1 MASKERFIPVFFEVI
16 KNYSSTSFKKD
27 LFAGITVGIVAI
39 PLALA
44 FAIAS
49 GATPSQGIF
58 TAVIA
63 GFFISF
69 LGGSRYQI
77 GGPTGAFVIIIYG
90 IIAQHG
96 YDGLLIATIMAGIIL
111 IFLGIARV
119 GSFIK
124 FIPYPVTTG
133 FTAGIGVVIFSS
145 QIKDFLGLTYKEAS
159 PEFIDKW
166 ISIFSNLSTINI
178 SSAAIGICT
187 VAIILVI
194 RKMSTNIPS
203 HVVAIVISTALCFFL
218 GLNAETI
225 GDRFGTINAVFP
237 SFTVPEVT
245 IEKIRALFPAAI
257 TIALLAGIE
266 SLLSAVVADGM
277 TGSHHKSN
285 TELVGQGVAN
295 ILSGFFGC
303 IPATGAIARTATNV
317 RAGGVTPLSGMIHAV
332 FLCLFILF
340 FSFLIEIIPMAA
352 LAGVLLVVSVDMMG
366 IKNMANLLSSPKS
379 DVVVLL
385 TTFILTIII
394 DLTAA
399 VQVGV
404 VLAALLFM
412 KRMSDVTSMGK
423 INFDASEKTAH
434 DIADP
439 DATSNKDIPEGVEVY
454 EINGPFFFG
463 VADMLINTLEHIG
476 KTPKV
481 FILRMR
487 NVPAI
492 DATGE
497 HALENFY
504 NTCKKAGTQLVL
516 SGVNPVP
523 YETLKK
529 MHFIEMKKMH
539 FIEMIGEENVTNHID
554 KALIRTREILKELES
569 KENNQ

>member
-1 MASKERFIPVFFEVI
+1 MASKERFTPVFFEVM
-16 KNYSSTSFKKD
+16 KNYSLALFKKD

-145 QIKDFLGLTYKEAS
+145 QIKDFLGLTYKETS

-178 SSAAIGICT
+178 SSAAIGIAT
-187 VAIILVI
+187 VVIILVI
-194 RKMSTNIPS
+194 RRMSTNIPS
-203 HVVAIVISTALCFFL
+203 HVVAIVISTAVCFFL

-523 YETLKK
+523 YATL
-529 MHFIEMKKMH
+529 KKMH

-554 KALIRTREILKELES
+554 KALIRTREILKEIEE

>member
-1 MASKERFIPVFFEVI
+1 MVSKERFTPVFFEVM
-16 KNYSSTSFKKD
+16 KNYSLVLFKKD
-27 LFAGITVGIVAI
+27 LFAGITVGIVAV

-77 GGPTGAFVIIIYG
+77 GGPTGAFVIIIYS
-90 IIAQHG
+90 IIVQHG

-145 QIKDFLGLTYKEAS
+145 QIKDFLGLTYKETT

-178 SSAAIGICT
+178 SSAAIGIGT
-187 VAIILVI
+187 VVIILII

-203 HVVAIVISTALCFFL
+203 HVVAIVISTAVCFLL

-237 SFTVPEVT
+237 AFTVPEVT

-285 TELVGQGVAN
+285 TELVGQGIAN

-366 IKNMANLLSSPKS
+366 IKNMANLFSSPKS
-379 DVVVLL
+379 DVIVLL
-385 TTFILTIII
+385 TTFILTIVI

-412 KRMSDVTSMGK
+412 KRMSDVTSMSK
-423 INFDASEKTAH
+423 MNFDASEKSAH
-434 DIADP
+434 DITDP

-529 MHFIEMKKMH
+529 MHFIE
-539 FIEMIGEENVTNHID
+539 IIGEENITNHID
-554 KALIRTREILKELES
+554 KALIRTREILKELEE
-569 KENNQ
+569 KAG

>member
-1 MASKERFIPVFFEVI
+1 MASKERFTPVFFEVM
-16 KNYSSTSFKKD
+16 KNYSLALFKKD
-27 LFAGITVGIVAI
+27 LFAGITVGIVAV

-145 QIKDFLGLTYKEAS
+145 QIKDFLGLTYKETS

-178 SSAAIGICT
+178 SSAAIGIGT
-187 VAIILVI
+187 VIIILII

-203 HVVAIVISTALCFFL
+203 HVVAIVISTAVCFFL

-245 IEKIRALFPAAI
+245 IDKIRALFPAAI

-385 TTFILTIII
+385 TTFILTIVI

-423 INFDASEKTAH
+423 INFDASEKTAQ

-523 YETLKK
+523 YATLKK
-529 MHFIEMKKMH
+529 MHFIEM
-539 FIEMIGEENVTNHID
+539 IGKENVTNHID
-554 KALIRTREILKELES
+554 KALIRTREILKEIEES
-569 KENNQ
+569 NQ

>member
-1 MASKERFIPVFFEVI
+1 MASKERFTPVFFEVM
-16 KNYSSTSFKKD
+16 KNYSLALFKKD
-27 LFAGITVGIVAI
+27 LFAGITVGIVAV

-145 QIKDFLGLTYKEAS
+145 QIKDFLGLTYKETS

-178 SSAAIGICT
+178 SSAAIGIGT
-187 VAIILVI
+187 VVIILII

-203 HVVAIVISTALCFFL
+203 HVVAIVISTAVCFFL

-245 IEKIRALFPAAI
+245 IDKIRALFPAAI

-385 TTFILTIII
+385 TTFILTIVI

-423 INFDASEKTAH
+423 INFDASEKTAQ

-523 YETLKK
+523 YATL
-529 MHFIEMKKMH
+529 KKMH

-554 KALIRTREILKELES
+554 KALIRTREILKEIE
-569 KENNQ
+569 ENNQ

>member
-1 MASKERFIPVFFEVI
+1 MASKERFTPVFFEVI
-16 KNYSSTSFKKD
+16 KNYSLALFKKD
-27 LFAGITVGIVAI
+27 LFAGITVGIVAV

-49 GATPSQGIF
+49 GATPAQGIF

-69 LGGSRYQI
+69 LGGSHYQI

-145 QIKDFLGLTYKEAS
+145 QIKDFLGLTYSETT

-178 SSAAIGICT
+178 SSAAIGIGT
-187 VAIILVI
+187 VVIILII

-203 HVVAIVISTALCFFL
+203 HVVAIVISTAVCFFL

-237 SFTVPEVT
+237 AFTVPEVT

-317 RAGGVTPLSGMIHAV
+317 RAGGVSPLSGMIHAV

-385 TTFILTIII
+385 TTFILTIVI

-423 INFDASEKTAH
+423 INFDASEKTAQ

-439 DATSNKDIPEGVEVY
+439 DATSNKEIPEGVEVY

-516 SGVNPVP
+516 SGVNPAP
-523 YETLKK
+523 YATL
-529 MHFIEMKKMH
+529 KKMH
-539 FIEMIGEENVTNHID
+539 FIEMIGEENITNHID
-554 KALIRTREILKELES
+554 KALIRTKEILKELE
-569 KENNQ
+569 

>member
-1 MASKERFIPVFFEVI
+1 MASKDRFVPVFFEVI
-16 KNYSSTSFKKD
+16 RNYSLALFKKD
-27 LFAGITVGIVAI
+27 LFAGITVGIVAV

-96 YDGLLIATIMAGIIL
+96 YDGLIIATIMAGIIL
-111 IFLGIARV
+111 ICLGIARV

-145 QIKDFLGLTYKEAS
+145 QIKDFLGLTYKETS

-178 SSAAIGICT
+178 SSAAIGAGT
-187 VAIILVI
+187 VIIILII

-203 HVVAIVISTALCFFL
+203 HVVAIVISTAACFLL

-285 TELVGQGVAN
+285 TELIGQGAAN

-317 RAGGVTPLSGMIHAV
+317 RAGGVTPLSGIIHAV

-385 TTFILTIII
+385 TTFILTIVI

-404 VLAALLFM
+404 VL
-412 KRMSDVTSMGK
+412 K
-423 INFDASEKTAH
+423 INFDVSEKTAKN
-434 DIADP
+434 IADP
-439 DATSNKDIPEGVEVY
+439 DATSNKEIPEGVEVY

-529 MHFIEMKKMH
+529 MHFIEM
-539 FIEMIGEENVTNHID
+539 IGEENITNHID
-554 KALIRTREILKELES
+554 KALIRTREILKELE
-569 KENNQ
+569 

>member
-1 MASKERFIPVFFEVI
+1 MASKERFVPVFFEVI
-16 KNYSSTSFKKD
+16 RNYSLALFKKD
-27 LFAGITVGIVAI
+27 LFAGITVGIVAV

-96 YDGLLIATIMAGIIL
+96 YDGLIIATIMAGIIL
-111 IFLGIARV
+111 ICLGIARV

-145 QIKDFLGLTYKEAS
+145 QIKDFLGLTYKETS

-166 ISIFSNLSTINI
+166 ISIFSNLSSFNI
-178 SSAAIGICT
+178 SSAAIGAGT
-187 VAIILVI
+187 VIIILII

-203 HVVAIVISTALCFFL
+203 HVVAIVISTAACFLL

-285 TELVGQGVAN
+285 TELIGQGAAN

-317 RAGGVTPLSGMIHAV
+317 RAGGVTPLSGITHAV

-385 TTFILTIII
+385 TTFILTIVI

-423 INFDASEKTAH
+423 INFDVSEKTAKN
-434 DIADP
+434 IADP
-439 DATSNKDIPEGVEVY
+439 DATSNKEIPEGVEVY

-516 SGVNPVP
+516 SGVNPAP
-523 YETLKK
+523 YATL
-529 MHFIEMKKMH
+529 KKMH
-539 FIEMIGEENVTNHID
+539 FIEMIGEENITNHID
-554 KALIRTREILKELES
+554 KALIRTREILKELE
-569 KENNQ
+569 

>member
-1 MASKERFIPVFFEVI
+1 MASKERFVPVFFEVI
-16 KNYSSTSFKKD
+16 RNYSLALFKKD
-27 LFAGITVGIVAI
+27 LFAGITVGIVAV

-96 YDGLLIATIMAGIIL
+96 YDGLIIATIMAGIIL
-111 IFLGIARV
+111 ICLGIARV

-145 QIKDFLGLTYKEAS
+145 QIKDFLGLTYKETS

-166 ISIFSNLSTINI
+166 ISIFSNFSTINI
-178 SSAAIGICT
+178 SSAAIGAGT
-187 VAIILVI
+187 VIIILII

-203 HVVAIVISTALCFFL
+203 HVVAIVISTAACFLL

-285 TELVGQGVAN
+285 TELIGQGAAN

-317 RAGGVTPLSGMIHAV
+317 RAGGVTPLSGITHAV

-385 TTFILTIII
+385 TTFILTIVI

-423 INFDASEKTAH
+423 INFDVSEKTAKN
-434 DIADP
+434 IADP
-439 DATSNKDIPEGVEVY
+439 DATSNKEIPEGVEVY

-516 SGVNPVP
+516 SGVNPAP
-523 YETLKK
+523 YATL
-529 MHFIEMKKMH
+529 KKMH
-539 FIEMIGEENVTNHID
+539 FIEMIGEENITNHID
-554 KALIRTREILKELES
+554 KALIRTREILKELE
-569 KENNQ
+569 

>member
-1 MASKERFIPVFFEVI
+1 MASKERFVPVFFEVI
-16 KNYSSTSFKKD
+16 RNYSLALFKKD
-27 LFAGITVGIVAI
+27 LFAGITVGIVAV

-96 YDGLLIATIMAGIIL
+96 YDGLIIATIMAGIIL
-111 IFLGIARV
+111 ICLGIARV

-145 QIKDFLGLTYKEAS
+145 QIKDFLGLTYKETS

-178 SSAAIGICT
+178 SSAAIGAGT
-187 VAIILVI
+187 VIIILII

-203 HVVAIVISTALCFFL
+203 HVVAIVISTAACFLL

-285 TELVGQGVAN
+285 TELIGQGAAN

-317 RAGGVTPLSGMIHAV
+317 RAGGVTPLSGITHAV

-385 TTFILTIII
+385 TTFILTIVI

-423 INFDASEKTAH
+423 INFDVSEKTAKN
-434 DIADP
+434 IADP
-439 DATSNKDIPEGVEVY
+439 DATSNKEIPEGVEVY

-516 SGVNPVP
+516 SGVNPAP
-523 YETLKK
+523 YATL
-529 MHFIEMKKMH
+529 KKMH
-539 FIEMIGEENVTNHID
+539 FIEMIGEENITNHID
-554 KALIRTREILKELES
+554 NSHNREEKLEEILKELE
-569 KENNQ
+569 

>member
-1 MASKERFIPVFFEVI
+1 MASGENIKPIIFEAV
-16 KNYSSTSFKKD
+16 KNYSFKSFKKD

-63 GFFISF
+63 GFLISF
-69 LGGSRYQI
+69 LGGSKYQI

-90 IIAQHG
+90 IIAEYG
-96 YDGLLIATIMAGIIL
+96 YDGLLLATIMAGIIL
-111 IFLGIARV
+111 IFLGLIKV

-145 QIKDFLGLTYKEAS
+145 QVKDFLGLTYS
-159 PEFIDKW
+159 DTSVEFLDKW
-166 ISIFSNLSTINI
+166 ISVFTNISTINYH
-178 SSAAIGICT
+178 AAFIGALT
-187 VAIILVI
+187 VLIILVL
-194 RKMSTNIPS
+194 RKISTNIPS
-203 HVVAIVISTALCFFL
+203 HVAAIILTTAIAFIFNLQ
-218 GLNAETI
+218 AETI
-225 GDRFGTINAVFP
+225 GGRFGNIEAVFP
-237 SFTVPEVT
+237 AFSVPE
-245 IEKIRALFPAAI
+245 INLEKIRLLFPAAI

-285 TELVGQGVAN
+285 TELIGQGVAN
-295 ILSGFFGC
+295 IFSGFFGC

-317 RAGGVTPLSGMIHAV
+317 RAGGVSPVSGMIHAV
-332 FLCLFILF
+332 FLGFFIMF

-352 LAGVLLVVSVDMMG
+352 LAGVLLVVSIDMMG
-366 IKNMANLLSSPKS
+366 IKNMKSLFSAPKS
-379 DVVVLL
+379 DILVLL
-385 TTFILTIII
+385 TTFILTIIV

-423 INFDASEKTAH
+423 INFDASEAGMQDKY
-434 DIADP
+434 DP
-439 DATSNKDIPEGVEVY
+439 DATKNKVIPEGVEVY

-504 NTCKKAGTQLVL
+504 QTCKKLGISLVL
-516 SGVNPVP
+516 SGVNKAP

-529 MHFIEMKKMH
+529 MHFID
-539 FIEMIGEENVTNHID
+539 MIGKENVLDHID
-554 KALIRTREILKELES
+554 KALIRTNEILAEMEGK
-569 KENNQ
+569 

>member
-1 MASKERFIPVFFEVI
+1 MVSKERFTPVFFEVM
-16 KNYSSTSFKKD
+16 KNYSLVLFKKD
-27 LFAGITVGIVAI
+27 LFAGITVGIVAV

-77 GGPTGAFVIIIYG
+77 GGPTGAFVIIIYS
-90 IIAQHG
+90 IIVQHG

-145 QIKDFLGLTYKEAS
+145 QIKDFLGLTYKETT

-178 SSAAIGICT
+178 SSAAIGIGT
-187 VAIILVI
+187 VVIILIV

-203 HVVAIVISTALCFFL
+203 HVVAIVISTAVCFLL

-237 SFTVPEVT
+237 AFTVPEVT

-285 TELVGQGVAN
+285 TELVGQGIAN

-317 RAGGVTPLSGMIHAV
+317 RAGGITPLSGMIHAV

-366 IKNMANLLSSPKS
+366 IKNMANLFSSPKS
-379 DVVVLL
+379 DVIVLL
-385 TTFILTIII
+385 TTFILTIVI

-412 KRMSDVTSMGK
+412 KRMSDVTSMSK
-423 INFDASEKTAH
+423 MNFDASEKTAH
-434 DIADP
+434 DITDP

-523 YETLKK
+523 YATLKK
-529 MHFIEMKKMH
+529 MHFIE
-539 FIEMIGEENVTNHID
+539 IIGEENITNHID
-554 KALIRTREILKELES
+554 KALIRTREILKELEE
-569 KENNQ
+569 KAG

>member
-16 KNYSSTSFKKD
+16 KNYSSASFKKD

-133 FTAGIGVVIFSS
+133 FTAGIGVVIFLS
-145 QIKDFLGLTYKEAS
+145 QIKDFLGLTYKETS

-529 MHFIEMKKMH
+529 MHFIEM
-539 FIEMIGEENVTNHID
+539 IGEENVTNHID
-554 KALIRTREILKELES
+554 KALIRTREILKELEI

>member
-16 KNYSSTSFKKD
+16 KNYSSASFKKD

-145 QIKDFLGLTYKEAS
+145 QIKDFLGLTYKETS

-529 MHFIEMKKMH
+529 MHFIEM
-539 FIEMIGEENVTNHID
+539 IGEENVTNHID
-554 KALIRTREILKELES
+554 KALERTREIL
-569 KENNQ
+569 ENKK

>member
-1 MASKERFIPVFFEVI
+1 MASKERFVPVFFEVI
-16 KNYSSTSFKKD
+16 RNYSLALFKKD
-27 LFAGITVGIVAI
+27 LFAGITVGIVAV

-96 YDGLLIATIMAGIIL
+96 YDGLIIATIMAGIIL
-111 IFLGIARV
+111 ICLGIARV

-145 QIKDFLGLTYKEAS
+145 QIKDFLGLTYKETS

-178 SSAAIGICT
+178 SSAAIGAGT
-187 VAIILVI
+187 VITILII

-203 HVVAIVISTALCFFL
+203 HVVAIVISTAACFLL

-285 TELVGQGVAN
+285 TELIGQGAAN

-317 RAGGVTPLSGMIHAV
+317 RAGGVTPLSGIIHAL

-385 TTFILTIII
+385 TTFILTIVI

-423 INFDASEKTAH
+423 INFDVSEKTANN
-434 DIADP
+434 IADP
-439 DATSNKDIPEGVEVY
+439 DATSNKEIPEGVEVY

-529 MHFIEMKKMH
+529 MHFIEM
-539 FIEMIGEENVTNHID
+539 IGEENITNHID
-554 KALIRTREILKELES
+554 KALIRTKEILKELE
-569 KENNQ
+569 

>member
-16 KNYSSTSFKKD
+16 KNYSSASFKKD

-145 QIKDFLGLTYKEAS
+145 QIKDFLGLTYKETS

-194 RKMSTNIPS
+194 RKMSTNMPS

-317 RAGGVTPLSGMIHAV
+317 IAGGVTPLSGMIHAV

-529 MHFIEMKKMH
+529 MHFIEM
-539 FIEMIGEENVTNHID
+539 IGEENVTNHID
-554 KALIRTREILKELES
+554 KALIRTREILKELEI

>member
-1 MASKERFIPVFFEVI
+1 MASKERFVPVFFEVI
-16 KNYSSTSFKKD
+16 RNYSLALFKKD
-27 LFAGITVGIVAI
+27 LFAGITVGIVAV

-96 YDGLLIATIMAGIIL
+96 YDGLIIATIMAGIIL
-111 IFLGIARV
+111 ICLGIARV

-145 QIKDFLGLTYKEAS
+145 QIKDFLGLTYKETS

-178 SSAAIGICT
+178 SSAAIGAGT
-187 VAIILVI
+187 VIIILII

-203 HVVAIVISTALCFFL
+203 HVVAIVISTAACFLL

-285 TELVGQGVAN
+285 TELIGQGAAN

-317 RAGGVTPLSGMIHAV
+317 RAGGVTPLSGITHAV

-385 TTFILTIII
+385 TTFILTIVI

-423 INFDASEKTAH
+423 INFDVSEKTAKN
-434 DIADP
+434 IADP
-439 DATSNKDIPEGVEVY
+439 DATSNKEIPEGVEVY

-516 SGVNPVP
+516 SGVNPAP
-523 YETLKK
+523 YAKL
-529 MHFIEMKKMH
+529 KKMH
-539 FIEMIGEENVTNHID
+539 FIEMIGEENITNHID
-554 KALIRTREILKELES
+554 KALIRTREILKELE
-569 KENNQ
+569 

>member
-16 KNYSSTSFKKD
+16 KNYSSASFKKD

-145 QIKDFLGLTYKEAS
+145 QIKDFLGLTYKETS

-225 GDRFGTINAVFP
+225 GDRFGTINTVFP

-529 MHFIEMKKMH
+529 MHFIEM
-539 FIEMIGEENVTNHID
+539 IGEENVTNHID
-554 KALIRTREILKELES
+554 KALERTREIL
-569 KENNQ
+569 ENKK

>member
-1 MASKERFIPVFFEVI
+1 MASKERFVPVFFEVI
-16 KNYSSTSFKKD
+16 RNYSLALFKKD
-27 LFAGITVGIVAI
+27 LFAGITVGIVAV

-96 YDGLLIATIMAGIIL
+96 YDGLIIATIMAGIIL
-111 IFLGIARV
+111 ICLGIARV

-145 QIKDFLGLTYKEAS
+145 QIKDFLGLTYKETS

-178 SSAAIGICT
+178 SSAAIGAGT
-187 VAIILVI
+187 VIIILII

-203 HVVAIVISTALCFFL
+203 HVVAIVISTAACFLL

-285 TELVGQGVAN
+285 TELIGQGAAN

-317 RAGGVTPLSGMIHAV
+317 RAGGVTPLSGIIHAV

-385 TTFILTIII
+385 TTFILTIVI

-423 INFDASEKTAH
+423 INFDVSEKTANN
-434 DIADP
+434 IADP
-439 DATSNKDIPEGVEVY
+439 DATSNKEIPEGVEVY

-529 MHFIEMKKMH
+529 MHFIEM
-539 FIEMIGEENVTNHID
+539 IGEENITNHID
-554 KALIRTREILKELES
+554 KALIRTKEILKELE
-569 KENNQ
+569 

>member
-1 MASKERFIPVFFEVI
+1 MTSKERFTPVFFEVM
-16 KNYSSTSFKKD
+16 KNYSLALFKKD
-27 LFAGITVGIVAI
+27 LFAGITVGIVAV

-77 GGPTGAFVIIIYG
+77 GGPTGAFVIIIYS

-145 QIKDFLGLTYKEAS
+145 QIKDFLGLTYKETT

-178 SSAAIGICT
+178 SSAAIGIGT
-187 VAIILVI
+187 VIIILII

-203 HVVAIVISTALCFFL
+203 HVVAIVISTAVCFFL
-218 GLNAETI
+218 GQNVETI

-317 RAGGVTPLSGMIHAV
+317 RAGGITPLAGMIHAV

-366 IKNMANLLSSPKS
+366 IKNMANLFSSPKS
-379 DVVVLL
+379 DVIVLL
-385 TTFILTIII
+385 TTFILTIVI

-412 KRMSDVTSMGK
+412 KRMSDVTSMSK
-423 INFDASEKTAH
+423 MNFDASEETAQ

-463 VADMLINTLEHIG
+463 VADMLINTLEQIG

-516 SGVNPVP
+516 SGVNPAP
-523 YETLKK
+523 YATLKK
-529 MHFIEMKKMH
+529 MHFIE
-539 FIEMIGEENVTNHID
+539 IIGEENITNHID
-554 KALIRTREILKELES
+554 KALIRTREILKELEE
-569 KENNQ
+569 KVE

>member
-16 KNYSSTSFKKD
+16 KNYSSASFKKD

-44 FAIAS
+44 FTIAS

-145 QIKDFLGLTYKEAS
+145 QIKDFLGLTYKETS

-504 NTCKKAGTQLVL
+504 NTCRKAGTQLVL

-523 YETLKK
+523 YETL
-529 MHFIEMKKMH
+529 KKMH

-554 KALIRTREILKELES
+554 KALIRTREILKELEI

>member
-1 MASKERFIPVFFEVI
+1 MTSKERFTPVFFEVM
-16 KNYSSTSFKKD
+16 KNYSLALFKKD
-27 LFAGITVGIVAI
+27 LFAGITVGIVAV

-77 GGPTGAFVIIIYG
+77 GGPTGAFVIIIYS

-145 QIKDFLGLTYKEAS
+145 QIKDFLGLTYKETT

-178 SSAAIGICT
+178 SSAAIGIGT
-187 VAIILVI
+187 VIIILII

-203 HVVAIVISTALCFFL
+203 HVVAIVISTAVCFFL
-218 GLNAETI
+218 GQNVETI

-317 RAGGVTPLSGMIHAV
+317 RAGGITPLAGMIHAV

-366 IKNMANLLSSPKS
+366 IKNMANLFSSPKS
-379 DVVVLL
+379 DVIVLL
-385 TTFILTIII
+385 TTFILTIVI

-412 KRMSDVTSMGK
+412 KRMSDVTSMSK
-423 INFDASEKTAH
+423 MNFDASEETAQ

-516 SGVNPVP
+516 SGVNPTP
-523 YETLKK
+523 YATLKK
-529 MHFIEMKKMH
+529 MHFIE
-539 FIEMIGEENVTNHID
+539 IIGEENITNHID
-554 KALIRTREILKELES
+554 KALIRTREILKELEE
-569 KENNQ
+569 KVE

>member
-16 KNYSSTSFKKD
+16 KNYSSASFKKD

-423 INFDASEKTAH
+423 INFDASENTAH

-463 VADMLINTLEHIG
+463 VADILINTLEHIG

-529 MHFIEMKKMH
+529 MHFIEM
-539 FIEMIGEENVTNHID
+539 IGEENVTNHID

>member
-1 MASKERFIPVFFEVI
+1 MASKERFTPVFFEVM
-16 KNYSSTSFKKD
+16 KNYSLALFKKD

-145 QIKDFLGLTYKEAS
+145 QIKDFLGLTYKETS

-529 MHFIEMKKMH
+529 MHFIEM
-539 FIEMIGEENVTNHID
+539 IGEENVTNHID
-554 KALIRTREILKELES
+554 KALIRTREILKEIEE

>member
-1 MASKERFIPVFFEVI
+1 MASKERFVPVFFEVI
-16 KNYSSTSFKKD
+16 RNYSLALFKKD
-27 LFAGITVGIVAI
+27 LFAGITVGIVAV

-96 YDGLLIATIMAGIIL
+96 YDGLIIATIMAGIIL
-111 IFLGIARV
+111 ICLGIARV

-145 QIKDFLGLTYKEAS
+145 QIKDFLGLTYKETS

-178 SSAAIGICT
+178 SSAAIGAGT
-187 VAIILVI
+187 VITILII

-203 HVVAIVISTALCFFL
+203 HVVAIVISTAACFLL

-285 TELVGQGVAN
+285 TELIGQGAAN

-317 RAGGVTPLSGMIHAV
+317 RAGGVTPLSGITHAV

-385 TTFILTIII
+385 TTFILTIVI

-423 INFDASEKTAH
+423 INFDVSEKTANN
-434 DIADP
+434 IADP
-439 DATSNKDIPEGVEVY
+439 DATSNKEIPEGVEVY

-529 MHFIEMKKMH
+529 MHFIEM
-539 FIEMIGEENVTNHID
+539 IGEENITNHID
-554 KALIRTREILKELES
+554 KALIRTREILKELE
-569 KENNQ
+569 

>member
-1 MASKERFIPVFFEVI
+1 MASKERFVPVFFEVI
-16 KNYSSTSFKKD
+16 RNYSLALFKKD
-27 LFAGITVGIVAI
+27 LFAGITVGIVAV

-96 YDGLLIATIMAGIIL
+96 YDGLIIATIMAGIIL
-111 IFLGIARV
+111 ICLGIARV

-145 QIKDFLGLTYKEAS
+145 QIKDFLGLTYKETS

-178 SSAAIGICT
+178 SSAAIGAGT
-187 VAIILVI
+187 VITILII

-203 HVVAIVISTALCFFL
+203 HVVAIVISTAACFLL

-245 IEKIRALFPAAI
+245 IEKIRVLFPAAI

-285 TELVGQGVAN
+285 TELIGQGAAN

-317 RAGGVTPLSGMIHAV
+317 RAGGVTPLSGIIHAV

-385 TTFILTIII
+385 TTFILTIVI

-423 INFDASEKTAH
+423 INFDVSEKTANN
-434 DIADP
+434 IADP
-439 DATSNKDIPEGVEVY
+439 DATSNKEIPEGVEVY

-529 MHFIEMKKMH
+529 MHFIEM
-539 FIEMIGEENVTNHID
+539 IGEENITNHID
-554 KALIRTREILKELES
+554 KALIRTREILKELE
-569 KENNQ
+569 

>member
-1 MASKERFIPVFFEVI
+1 MASKERFVPVFFEVI
-16 KNYSSTSFKKD
+16 RNYSLALFKKD
-27 LFAGITVGIVAI
+27 LFAGITVGIVAV

-96 YDGLLIATIMAGIIL
+96 YDGLIIATIMAGIIL
-111 IFLGIARV
+111 ICLGIARV

-145 QIKDFLGLTYKEAS
+145 QIKDFLGLTYKETS

-178 SSAAIGICT
+178 SSAAIGAGT
-187 VAIILVI
+187 VIIILII

-203 HVVAIVISTALCFFL
+203 HVVAIVISTAACFLL

-285 TELVGQGVAN
+285 TELIGQGAAN

-317 RAGGVTPLSGMIHAV
+317 RAGGVTPLSGITHAV

-385 TTFILTIII
+385 TTFILTIVI

-423 INFDASEKTAH
+423 INFDVSEKTAKN
-434 DIADP
+434 IADP
-439 DATSNKDIPEGVEVY
+439 DATSNKEIPEGVEVY
-454 EINGPFFFG
+454 EINRPFFFG

-516 SGVNPVP
+516 SGVNPAP
-523 YETLKK
+523 YATL
-529 MHFIEMKKMH
+529 KKMH
-539 FIEMIGEENVTNHID
+539 FIEMIGEENITNHID
-554 KALIRTREILKELES
+554 KALIRTREILKELE
-569 KENNQ
+569 

>member
-1 MASKERFIPVFFEVI
+1 MASKERFTPVFFEVM
-16 KNYSSTSFKKD
+16 KNYSLALFKKD

-145 QIKDFLGLTYKEAS
+145 QIKDFLGLTYKETS

-178 SSAAIGICT
+178 SSAAIGIGT
-187 VAIILVI
+187 VVIILII

-203 HVVAIVISTALCFFL
+203 HVVAIVISTAVCFFL

-225 GDRFGTINAVFP
+225 GDRFGEINAVFP

-423 INFDASEKTAH
+423 INFDASEKTAQ

-529 MHFIEMKKMH
+529 MHFIE
-539 FIEMIGEENVTNHID
+539 IIGEENITNHID
-554 KALIRTREILKELES
+554 KALIRTREILKELEE
-569 KENNQ
+569 KAGQAL

>member
-16 KNYSSTSFKKD
+16 KNYSSASFKKD

-145 QIKDFLGLTYKEAS
+145 QIKDFLGLTYKETS

-203 HVVAIVISTALCFFL
+203 HVVAIIISTALCFFL

-529 MHFIEMKKMH
+529 MHFIEM
-539 FIEMIGEENVTNHID
+539 IGEENVTNHID
-554 KALIRTREILKELES
+554 KALIRTREILKEIEI

>member
-1 MASKERFIPVFFEVI
+1 MASKERFTPVFFEVM
-16 KNYSSTSFKKD
+16 KNYSLALFKKD
-27 LFAGITVGIVAI
+27 LFAGITVGIVAV

-69 LGGSRYQI
+69 LGGSRYQV

-145 QIKDFLGLTYKEAS
+145 QIKDFLGLTYKETS

-178 SSAAIGICT
+178 SSAAIGIGT
-187 VAIILVI
+187 VVIILII

-203 HVVAIVISTALCFFL
+203 HVVAIVISTAVCFFL

-245 IEKIRALFPAAI
+245 IDKIRALFPAAI

-423 INFDASEKTAH
+423 INFDASEKTAQ

-523 YETLKK
+523 YATL
-529 MHFIEMKKMH
+529 KKMH
-539 FIEMIGEENVTNHID
+539 FIEMIGEKNVTNHID
-554 KALIRTREILKELES
+554 KALIRTREILKEIE
-569 KENNQ
+569 ENNQ

>member
-16 KNYSSTSFKKD
+16 KNYSSASFKKD

-145 QIKDFLGLTYKEAS
+145 QIKDFLGLTYKETS

-166 ISIFSNLSTINI
+166 ISIFSSLSTINI

-237 SFTVPEVT
+237 PFTVPEVT
-245 IEKIRALFPAAI
+245 IEKIRVLFPAAI

-504 NTCKKAGTQLVL
+504 NTCRKAGTQLVL

-523 YETLKK
+523 YETL
-529 MHFIEMKKMH
+529 KKMH

-554 KALIRTREILKELES
+554 KALIRTREILKELEI

>member
-1 MASKERFIPVFFEVI
+1 MASKERYIPVFFEVI
-16 KNYSSTSFKKD
+16 KNYSSASFKKD

-145 QIKDFLGLTYKEAS
+145 QIKDFLGFTYKETS

-529 MHFIEMKKMH
+529 MHFIEM
-539 FIEMIGEENVTNHID
+539 IGEENVTNHID
-554 KALIRTREILKELES
+554 KALIRTREILKEIEE

>member
-1 MASKERFIPVFFEVI
+1 MASKERFTPVFFEVM
-16 KNYSSTSFKKD
+16 KNYSLALFKKD
-27 LFAGITVGIVAI
+27 LFAGITVGIVAV

-90 IIAQHG
+90 IIDQHG

-145 QIKDFLGLTYKEAS
+145 QIKDFLGLTYKETS

-178 SSAAIGICT
+178 SSAAIGIGT
-187 VAIILVI
+187 VIIILII

-203 HVVAIVISTALCFFL
+203 HVVAIVISTAVCFFL

-245 IEKIRALFPAAI
+245 IDKIRALFPAAI

-317 RAGGVTPLSGMIHAV
+317 RAGSVTPLSGMIHAV

-385 TTFILTIII
+385 TTFILTIVI

-423 INFDASEKTAH
+423 INFDASEKTAQ

-523 YETLKK
+523 YATL
-529 MHFIEMKKMH
+529 KKMH

-554 KALIRTREILKELES
+554 KALIRTREILKEIE
-569 KENNQ
+569 ENNQ

>member
-16 KNYSSTSFKKD
+16 KNYSSASFKKD

-504 NTCKKAGTQLVL
+504 NTCRKAGTQLVL

-529 MHFIEMKKMH
+529 MHFIEM
-539 FIEMIGEENVTNHID
+539 IGEENVTNHID
-554 KALIRTREILKELES
+554 KALIRTKEILKEIEE

>member
-1 MASKERFIPVFFEVI
+1 MASKERFTPVFFEVM
-16 KNYSSTSFKKD
+16 KNYSLALFKKD
-27 LFAGITVGIVAI
+27 LFAGITVGIVAV

-145 QIKDFLGLTYKEAS
+145 QIKDFLGLTYKETS

-178 SSAAIGICT
+178 SSAAIGIGT
-187 VAIILVI
+187 VVIILII

-203 HVVAIVISTALCFFL
+203 HVVAIVISTAVCFFL

-245 IEKIRALFPAAI
+245 IDKIRALFPAAI

-423 INFDASEKTAH
+423 INFDASEKTAQ

-523 YETLKK
+523 YATL
-529 MHFIEMKKMH
+529 KKMH
-539 FIEMIGEENVTNHID
+539 FIEMIGEKNVKRNRR
-554 KALIRTREILKELES
+554 K
-569 KENNQ
+569 

>member
-1 MASKERFIPVFFEVI
+1 MASKERFVPVFFEVI
-16 KNYSSTSFKKD
+16 RNYSLALFKKD
-27 LFAGITVGIVAI
+27 LFAGITVGIVAV

-96 YDGLLIATIMAGIIL
+96 YDGLIIATIMAGIIL
-111 IFLGIARV
+111 ICLGIARV

-145 QIKDFLGLTYKEAS
+145 QIKDFLGLTYKETS

-178 SSAAIGICT
+178 SSAAIGAGT
-187 VAIILVI
+187 VITILII

-203 HVVAIVISTALCFFL
+203 HVVAIVISTAACFLL

-245 IEKIRALFPAAI
+245 IEKIRVLFPAAI

-285 TELVGQGVAN
+285 TELIGQGAAN

-317 RAGGVTPLSGMIHAV
+317 RAGGVTPLSGIIHAV

-385 TTFILTIII
+385 TTFILTIVI

-423 INFDASEKTAH
+423 INFDVSEKTAKN
-434 DIADP
+434 IADP
-439 DATSNKDIPEGVEVY
+439 DATSNKEIPEGVEVY

-516 SGVNPVP
+516 SGVNPAP
-523 YETLKK
+523 YATL
-529 MHFIEMKKMH
+529 KKMH
-539 FIEMIGEENVTNHID
+539 FIEMIGEENITNHID
-554 KALIRTREILKELES
+554 KALIRTREILKELE
-569 KENNQ
+569 

>member
-16 KNYSSTSFKKD
+16 KNYSSASFKKD

-145 QIKDFLGLTYKEAS
+145 QIKDFLGLTYKETS

-504 NTCKKAGTQLVL
+504 NTCRKAGTQLVL

-523 YETLKK
+523 YETL
-529 MHFIEMKKMH
+529 KKMH